1 MSLLSETAAPGAQG
15 PGEPMRPTPYRLVH
29 RRRETADT
37 ATFEYVPAGPDRLH
51 PLAPG
56 QFNMLSVFGVGEAP
70 FSSCGISPHP
80 GTLIHTIRAVGTVSR
95 ALHRLKRGAIIGCR
109 GPFGNPWPLDQT
121 PGKDV
126 LLIAGGLGMAPLRG
140 ALRSLLKAADPPR
153 RILLLY
159 GARSPVDLIYR
170 QELRQLR
177 RRGTPPVFLTVDR
190 PDRLWRGH
198 VGVVPHLLTLAAV
211 DPVQTLAMV
220 CGPEVMMRFTARAL
234 GVLGIAASQIYVSLE
249 RNMSCA
255 LGFCG
260 HCQFGP
266 VFICRDGPVFRY
278 DQVRSWLNI
287 PEV

>member
-1 MSLLSETAAPGAQG
+1 
-15 PGEPMRPTPYRLVH
+15 
-29 RRRETADT
+29 
-37 ATFEYVPAGPDRLH
+37 
-51 PLAPG
+51 
-56 QFNMLSVFGVGEAP
+56 
-70 FSSCGISPHP
+70 
-80 GTLIHTIRAVGTVSR
+80 LIHTIRAVGTVSR

-126 LLIAGGLGMAPLRG
+126 LLIAGGLGMAPLRS

-198 VGVVPHLLTLAAV
+198 VGVVPNLLTLAAV
-211 DPVQTLAMV
+211 DPVQTIALV

-234 GVLGIAASQIYVSLE
+234 GVLGIAASQIYLSLE

-278 DQVRSWLNI
+278 DLIRPWLNI